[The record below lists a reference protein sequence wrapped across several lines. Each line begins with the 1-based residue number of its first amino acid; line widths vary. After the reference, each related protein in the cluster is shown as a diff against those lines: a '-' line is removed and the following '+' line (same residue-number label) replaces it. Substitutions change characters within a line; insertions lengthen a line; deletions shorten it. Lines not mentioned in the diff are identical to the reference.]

1 MKIHDY
7 CAKYKCDD
15 DKNNGWVPKF
25 DVCWCPDE
33 NIISKID
40 SEREKIKTL
49 PRCCQKNKLTILE
62 KDYLACPLEKQAKK
76 YCGNPFEYVDFDYDQ
91 DNDKLVRY
99 KYTGHS
105 GTTTGKNEPGND
117 LCVGPT
123 VTMSQNHD
131 ESIQMALFEC
141 KLPCEGKTPCLR

>member
-1 MKIHDY
+1 VRIHDY
-7 CAKYKCDD
+7 CAKYECQDEND
-15 DKNNGWVPKF
+15 GWIAIF
-25 DVCWCPDE
+25 DVCWCPDD
-33 NIISKID
+33 NYISQID
-40 SEREKIKTL
+40 SENVTIKTL

-62 KDYLACPLEKQAKK
+62 KDYLTCPLEKQAKK
-76 YCGNPFEYVDFDYDQ
+76 YCGNPFVYLNFTYDQ

-99 KYTGHS
+99 KHIRHS
-105 GTTTGKNEPGND
+105 GTTTGKNEPGYD

-123 VTMSQNHD
+123 VNFGTNHN